1 MIEISQK
8 DFESKIQDIID
19 GKTTRV
25 KLIDEL
31 KIDRV
36 TLNNKIQ
43 ELVVYNPSLYKDFIA
58 KFPYRPREYT
68 HIDYEALIID
78 ILKNGYTRRSW
89 KEVYGIDSRTIAR
102 KVYVVEEQNPDLVS
116 LYREVSSYRKKQRR
130 LPEKLQKQIDMLE
143 EKDIFLGEVCD
154 KKREEILEKEK
165 QYNEKLL
172 DGTGATRAS
181 EELGTQRVSKL
192 INTLNRIEIER
203 QTTKGTN
210 GQKREDS
217 NKGEER

>member
-19 GKTTRV
+19 GKTTRE

-43 ELVVYNPSLYKDFIA
+43 ELVVYNPKLYKDFIE

-68 HIDYEALIID
+68 HIDYEALVID

-89 KEVYGIDSRTIAR
+89 KEVYGIDSRTITR
-102 KVYVVEEQNPDLVS
+102 KVYVVKEKNPDLVS
-116 LYREVSSYRKKQRR
+116 LYREVARYRKQQKK
-130 LPEKLQKQIDMLE
+130 LPEGLQRQIDMLE
-143 EKDIFLGEVCD
+143 EKEIFLGGVCD
-154 KKREEILEKEK
+154 KKREELLEKERR
-165 QYNEKLL
+165 YNEKLS

-181 EELGTQRVSKL
+181 EELGTQRVSRL

-203 QTTKGTN
+203 QTQKGSN
-210 GQKREDS
+210 GQEREDS